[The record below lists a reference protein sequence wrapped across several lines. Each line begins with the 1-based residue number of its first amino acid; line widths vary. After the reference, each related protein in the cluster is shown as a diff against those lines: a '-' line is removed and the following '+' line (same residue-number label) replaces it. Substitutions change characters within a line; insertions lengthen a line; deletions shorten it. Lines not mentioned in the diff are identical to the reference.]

1 MARRK
6 VINRIRNCHSRV
18 SFAREAEMRLNE
30 KQAAQEQRSRA
41 RQETQAPIRRD
52 GPATVSRS
60 NIQMPP

>member
-1 MARRK
+1 
-6 VINRIRNCHSRV
+6 
-18 SFAREAEMRLNE
+18 MRLNE

-60 NIQMPP
+60 NIQMPS